1 MCKSSSEPG
10 VCKASEPMPVLIVT
24 WLSATDLTREIAS
37 PSNVILPFDAF
48 GRLAINHPQH
58 PLYLVP
64 SEQQ

>member
-1 MCKSSSEPG
+1 
-10 VCKASEPMPVLIVT
+10 MPVLIVT